1 MKIITKEDTSHTP
14 LVACSS
20 KNLGRKLVQVCPTTT
35 SKWPLRLY
43 PTGIPVT
50 HANNQW
56 RLSVAAQI
64 QASNEQLSVRL
75 MPRLRGVFYPAAS
88 FIIAIYVPNLV
99 VSCFPTSLPSGLD
112 RKNFRSK
119 INKKKNGLTTV
130 RQNRTTILVNSIEQ
144 TSSIE
149 CSTPSETR
157 WDSFQTSNG
166 NSGYG
171 VRIYR
176 ILLEPMLKT
185 RKMNHHT
192 SISTVW
198 SWSIIK
204 KTQEDIQLC

>member
-50 HANNQW
+50 HANNRW

-88 FIIAIYVPNLV
+88 FIIANYVPNLV
-99 VSCFPTSLPSGLD
+99 VSCFPNEFTIWI
-112 RKNFRSK
+112 RSEEFQVENK
-119 INKKKNGLTTV
+119 QKKKRAYNG
-130 RQNRTTILVNSIEQ
+130 
-144 TSSIE
+144 
-149 CSTPSETR
+149 PPKP
-157 WDSFQTSNG
+157 
-166 NSGYG
+166 Y
-171 VRIYR
+171 Y
-176 ILLEPMLKT
+176 
-185 RKMNHHT
+185 HT
-192 SISTVW
+192 SKLHRTNIVHRV
-198 SWSIIK
+198 
-204 KTQEDIQLC
+204 

>member
-14 LVACSS
+14 LAACSS

-50 HANNQW
+50 HANNRW

-75 MPRLRGVFYPAAS
+75 MPRLGGVFYPAAS
-88 FIIAIYVPNLV
+88 FIIANYVPNLV

-119 INKKKNGLTTV
+119 INKKKKRAYNGPPKPYYHTTSV
-130 RQNRTTILVNSIEQ
+130 KVQVL
-144 TSSIE
+144 
-149 CSTPSETR
+149 
-157 WDSFQTSNG
+157 
-166 NSGYG
+166 
-171 VRIYR
+171 
-176 ILLEPMLKT
+176 
-185 RKMNHHT
+185 
-192 SISTVW
+192 
-198 SWSIIK
+198 
-204 KTQEDIQLC
+204 